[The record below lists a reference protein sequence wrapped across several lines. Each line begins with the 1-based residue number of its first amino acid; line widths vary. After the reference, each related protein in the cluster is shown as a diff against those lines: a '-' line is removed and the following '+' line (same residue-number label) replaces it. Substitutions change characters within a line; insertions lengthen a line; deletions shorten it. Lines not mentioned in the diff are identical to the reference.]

1 MKRFDLCRSPIYRPL
16 LRSSYL
22 FFVLIPADIAHA
34 ATVTYAARIV
44 PRAHRF
50 AMEEEESIAAN
61 GSVSTPSKKESGY
74 FEENCGDLSDVI
86 FSNYNHYGALLSVDT
101 AGILIINET
110 RRSEN
115 WENSRQGSFSSGL
128 VEDINDLD
136 VNDSDEAKDDVVI
149 KNSEEAKRVVIEGSE
164 EVIYDSE
171 DSKELVYTHEDSEV
185 ILCTREDPEAIIH
198 SEAPVCTHEDSK
210 AVVYLHESPEIIDC
224 TEEDSTNVECA
235 MSPSSIAENWD
246 NVEITDTGKTISVND
261 NRVISS
267 SYGPFCSAKNRVFS
281 SLVLCSSGKRLLILR

>member
-1 MKRFDLCRSPIYRPL
+1 
-16 LRSSYL
+16 
-22 FFVLIPADIAHA
+22 
-34 ATVTYAARIV
+34 
-44 PRAHRF
+44 
-50 AMEEEESIAAN
+50 MEEVESIAPN
-61 GSVSTPSKKESGY
+61 GSSAPSKKESGY

-101 AGILIINET
+101 ADILIINET
-110 RRSEN
+110 RRSDH

-185 ILCTREDPEAIIH
+185 CTREDPEAIIH

-210 AVVYLHESPEIIDC
+210 AVVYVHKDSKEVVYLHESPEIIDC
-224 TEEDSTNVECA
+224 EENSTNVECA
-235 MSPSSIAENWD
+235 MSPSTIAENWN
-246 NVEITDTGKTISVND
+246 NVEITDTGKTIPIDN

-267 SYGPFCSAKNRVFS
+267 SYGFFLFGEKPRLFVTRTL
-281 SLVLCSSGKRLLILR
+281 LV

>member
-1 MKRFDLCRSPIYRPL
+1 
-16 LRSSYL
+16 
-22 FFVLIPADIAHA
+22 
-34 ATVTYAARIV
+34 
-44 PRAHRF
+44 
-50 AMEEEESIAAN
+50 MEEEESIAAN

-110 RRSEN
+110 RRSDH
-115 WENSRQGSFSSGL
+115 WEDSRQGSFSSGL

-210 AVVYLHESPEIIDC
+210 AVLYVHKDSKAVVYLHESPEIIDC

-235 MSPSSIAENWD
+235 MSPSIIAKDWN
-246 NVEITDTGKTISVND
+246 NVEITDTGKTIPVDD
-261 NRVISS
+261 NRVTSS
-267 SYGPFCSAKNRVFS
+267 SYGPFCSARSRVFS
-281 SLVLCSSGKRLLILR
+281 SLVYTLLVWQAIINSSMTASLL